1 METSIVGVGVGITD
15 RFRSVVEEKAA
26 RIEHLA
32 PRAQR
37 VDIKVTHRA
46 YHKGRI
52 EDDTVE
58 LTLAGKGPVIR
69 AEATDGDK
77 FTALDL
83 AVDKL
88 CEQLRR
94 AKDKRV
100 DARNHPRGAKFEK
113 GSGAIQGIDVQPAS
127 VDVLRAVATGEIPI
141 VTGNEEEEGY
151 TPVVIRTKEF
161 HPEWMSVEEAADI
174 RIEAGLIAAIE
185 PHDEAAS
192 PAGDDVDGR
201 ARLALPSFSDVHV
214 HLDSSRIG
222 LPFRPHTG
230 APGVW
235 GMMLNDRRN
244 WRNTDVPHADIV
256 AGTLER
262 MIAKGTTRVRSY
274 AQVDVDCRLEKFDSV
289 MAAKEKFAA

>member
-15 RFRSVVEEKAA
+15 RFRGVVEEKAA
-26 RIEHLA
+26 RIENLA

-37 VDIKVTHRA
+37 VDVKVTHRA
-46 YHKGRI
+46 YHNGRV
-52 EDDTVE
+52 EDETVE
-58 LTLAGKGPVIR
+58 LTVNGKGPVIR

-113 GSGAIQGIDVQPAS
+113 GSGAIQGIDLQPAS
-127 VDVLRAVATGEIPI
+127 VEVLRAVATGEIPI

-161 HPEWMSVEEAADI
+161 HPEWMSVEEAVD
-174 RIEAGLIAAIE
+174 RMELVG
-185 PHDEAAS
+185 HDFFLFIDARTDHPSVVYRRKGWDYGVISLTTQAQPEELAS
-192 PAGDDVDGR
+192 
-201 ARLALPSFSDVHV
+201 
-214 HLDSSRIG
+214 
-222 LPFRPHTG
+222 
-230 APGVW
+230 
-235 GMMLNDRRN
+235 
-244 WRNTDVPHADIV
+244 
-256 AGTLER
+256 
-262 MIAKGTTRVRSY
+262 
-274 AQVDVDCRLEKFDSV
+274 
-289 MAAKEKFAA
+289 

>member
-15 RFRSVVEEKAA
+15 RFRGVVEEKAA
-26 RIEHLA
+26 RIENLA

-37 VDIKVTHRA
+37 VEVKVTHRA
-46 YHKGRI
+46 YHNGRM
-52 EDDTVE
+52 EDETVE
-58 LTLAGKGPVIR
+58 LTVNGKGPVIR

-113 GSGAIQGIDVQPAS
+113 GSGALQGIDVQPAS

-161 HPEWMSVEEAADI
+161 HPEWMSVEEAVD
-174 RIEAGLIAAIE
+174 RMELVG
-185 PHDEAAS
+185 HDFFLFIDARTDHPSVVYRRKGWDYGVISLTTLAQPEELAS
-192 PAGDDVDGR
+192 
-201 ARLALPSFSDVHV
+201 
-214 HLDSSRIG
+214 
-222 LPFRPHTG
+222 
-230 APGVW
+230 
-235 GMMLNDRRN
+235 
-244 WRNTDVPHADIV
+244 
-256 AGTLER
+256 
-262 MIAKGTTRVRSY
+262 
-274 AQVDVDCRLEKFDSV
+274 
-289 MAAKEKFAA
+289 